1 VPPRTRGPGRT
12 ALQLRRHEPVQVDRA
27 GRGSEGPSDRAERP
41 LDHQPLRGYRST
53 SLLTNPT
60 ERRAITVSGAG
71 LGRGTPIGGGHRPG
85 GELYPYAST
94 SVTDGGTVSKPS

>member
-1 VPPRTRGPGRT
+1 MNQCRSIEQVAARKVHRIVLSGPWTTSRCG
-12 ALQLRRHEPVQVDRA
+12 
-27 GRGSEGPSDRAERP
+27 
-41 LDHQPLRGYRST
+41 GYRST